1 MHSLKGPEVA
11 VAHRG
16 HRLKEVFCSS
26 VYLKAPT
33 LQKMKYSILLFLYYL
48 MPIWPPEICISFAKL
63 TLERP
68 ITNVFTQ
75 LHTGKIRG
83 MLHILF
89 KSSTGATGKKSR
101 QHANGCYYPAAFL
114 YLTVKFAALPDT
126 RSAQQA
132 LLV

>member
-1 MHSLKGPEVA
+1 MHSFKRSRSSCGLQRPQIKG
-11 VAHRG
+11 R
-16 HRLKEVFCSS
+16 FCLS
-26 VYLKAPT
+26 VYLKAYT

-48 MPIWPPEICISFAKL
+48 MPIWPPKICISFAKL
-63 TLERP
+63 TLEQP

-101 QHANGCYYPAAFL
+101 QHAN
-114 YLTVKFAALPDT
+114 
-126 RSAQQA
+126 
-132 LLV
+132 